1 MPSAEMLAGG
11 NDNAVEGQ
19 AQGTAE
25 VGRVLLDAL
34 AGGGRGPDIDAV
46 IDAVANQGGGRS
58 EAALEAL
65 ASHAGLDV
73 SAWHMAGSGG
83 FSGGHAG
90 AMEPMLHHDAVI
102 VAS

>member
-1 MPSAEMLAGG
+1 AGG
-11 NDNAVEGQ
+11 NSNDNAVEAQ

-34 AGGGRGPDIDAV
+34 AGGGNGPDLDAV

-65 ASHAGLDV
+65 ASQAGLDV
-73 SAWHMAGSGG
+73 SAWHTAGFGG
-83 FSGGHAG
+83 FSGAHGA
-90 AMEPMLHHDAVI
+90 AMEPMLHHDVVI